1 LCHAPSSFCFG
12 YLFIYL
18 CFGYLFIF
26 IYLFLLWLSFEICSC
41 FMPGL
46 TWTAILFVLPAI
58 AGKTGMFHGAQ
69 PLVEMG
75 LKDFLPGLALN

>member
-1 LCHAPSSFCFG
+1 
-12 YLFIYL
+12 
-18 CFGYLFIF
+18 
-26 IYLFLLWLSFEICSC
+26 
-41 FMPGL
+41 MPGL